1 MCGHGM
7 VTVKLIEDTVA
18 KIKSGELTTENGAE
32 RLFKPCMCGI
42 FNPKRAAELLTA
54 MAAK

>member
-1 MCGHGM
+1 M
-7 VTVKLIEDTVA
+7 TPEQ
-18 KIKSGELTTENGAE
+18 GAE

-42 FNPKRAAELLTA
+42 FNADRAARLLNA